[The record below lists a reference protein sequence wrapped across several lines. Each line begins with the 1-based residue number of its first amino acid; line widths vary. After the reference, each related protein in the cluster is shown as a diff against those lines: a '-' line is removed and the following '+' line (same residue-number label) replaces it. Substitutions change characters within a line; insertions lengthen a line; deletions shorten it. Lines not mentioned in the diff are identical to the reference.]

1 MPKWIGTLCLLLV
14 PIYLFAQGQPAVAKE
29 SPNPTAQE
37 LEDVLTEAKRLQDK
51 NAFVNITARAAALVA
66 YSDPVRGEQLLLDL
80 WKVANTDGDK
90 NFDAQQARLQILK
103 HLYSRNAKLA
113 RRLIAERQAQEKSS
127 SAARSVGFNDEAGL
141 PGSLAAALLD
151 TDPAAAGAVLEQHL
165 TSVITTSGVG
175 ALSQLRQ
182 KNFLL
187 ADYIAGK
194 AIDATAGRPTLASLP
209 GLHLLG
215 AYVFAG
221 LEAPL
226 PSMEAQ
232 SSRQALE
239 YRYFVT
245 GVEVLRASL
254 NESSEVLLKD
264 PQYNQRLLQFRAA
277 YQAELAAILAA
288 LAPRFQSPLTAE
300 LAGLATKLAPQVP
313 AQMPRLPQTTLA
325 RLSGNFSSEDPEQR
339 FFFAMSSGDFDAA
352 RSELERIKDG
362 DKRTRYSQLL
372 IKSEARAFL
381 ARGELMEA
389 VTAIRKLDDPT
400 TRLSMYMDT
409 LRGTQKKRDADVAK
423 IIVNEARLLIPQTE
437 RNGLHL
443 RALLAFATRLIKL
456 GAKDDGVEFLNGAVT
471 TINALGGRSDE
482 RNGGKSAAEEAMGE
496 LNDPNTLLDEPDM
509 EQAFT
514 AVGLFDLDVGLTH
527 AKRIQPKPVQLVA
540 RLQTIQG
547 VIKQAAAKP
556 KPASAPTK
564 VATPANSAKP

>member
-1 MPKWIGTLCLLLV
+1 MPRWIGTLCLLLV
-14 PIYLFAQGQPAVAKE
+14 PTYLFAQGQPVVSKE
-29 SPNPTAQE
+29 TPTTTAQE

-51 NAFVNITARAAALVA
+51 NAFVIITARAAALVA
-66 YSDPVRGEQLLLDL
+66 YSDQARGEQLLLDL
-80 WKVANTDGDK
+80 WKVANSEGDK
-90 NFDAQQARLQILK
+90 TFDAQQARLQILK
-103 HLYSRNAKLA
+103 HLYSRNSKLA
-113 RRLIAERQAQEKSS
+113 RRLIAERQEQDKSS
-127 SAARSVGFNDEAGL
+127 SAARSVGLNDEAGL
-141 PGSLAAALLD
+141 PGSLAAALLE

-165 TSVITTSGVG
+165 TTVITTSGVG

-187 ADYIAGK
+187 ADYIAAK
-194 AIDATAGRPTLASLP
+194 VIDTMTTRPTLASLP

-254 NESSEVLLKD
+254 NESNDVLLKD

-277 YQAELAAILAA
+277 FQAELAAILAA
-288 LAPRFQSPLTAE
+288 LAPRFKSPLAVE
-300 LAGLATKLAPQVP
+300 LAGLATKLAPQVS
-313 AQMPRLPQTTLA
+313 ANMPRLPQTTLG

-339 FFFAMSSGDFDAA
+339 FFFALSGGDFDAA
-352 RSELERIKDG
+352 RTELERIKEA
-362 DKRTRYSQLL
+362 DKRNLYGQML
-372 IKSEARAFL
+372 IKSEARALL
-381 ARGELMEA
+381 AKGELMEA
-389 VTAIRKLDDPT
+389 VTAIRKLDDQT
-400 TRLSMYMDT
+400 TRLLMYRDT
-409 LRGTQKKRDADVAK
+409 LRATQKRQDADVAK
-423 IIVNEARLLIPQTE
+423 IVINEARLLVPQTN

-443 RALLAFATRLIKL
+443 RALLAFASRLIKL
-456 GAKDDGVEFLNGAVT
+456 GAQDDAIEFLNVAVT
-471 TINALGGRSDE
+471 TINALAGRSGE
-482 RNGGKSAAEEAMGE
+482 SNGGKSLQEEAMEE

-527 AKRIQPKPVQLVA
+527 ARRIQPKPVQLMA

-547 VIKQAAAKP
+547 VIKQSAAKP

-564 VATPANSAKP
+564 AATPANSAKP